1 MFGNGVT
8 TYIMLF
14 TTSGLPS
21 CPCST
26 PVENVLAALSCATLA
41 AVICASEEK
50 RDMARSPL
58 GVVHSLPAGAAMAR
72 AAVAAAGAAL
82 FTAQRH
88 QAVRLVS
95 WYWHFV
101 DVIWIG
107 IFAMLYIR

>member
-26 PVENVLAALSCATLA
+26 PVENVLVPLSCATLA

-58 GVVHSLPAGAAMAR
+58 GVVHSLPAGAAMAC
-72 AAVAAAGAAL
+72 AVAVAGAARGGGPGARARGGGGGVHDG
-82 FTAQRH
+82 TR
-88 QAVRLVS
+88 
-95 WYWHFV
+95 
-101 DVIWIG
+101 G
-107 IFAMLYIR
+107 G